1 MRAEGIVKVGTPETE
16 QFAIVAAAH
25 AEVPARVLKQ
35 GDTFMVFDRLGD
47 VNATMRGEQG
57 LYRDDMRFLSFL
69 ELRIGPER
77 PLLLSSE
84 VARNNDLCTVDLTNG
99 DIIVEGHV
107 ALSKSSLHV
116 RRSRILWQGVCYER
130 FVITNYGLVPSDT
143 LFSLRFGSDFADIFE
158 VRGTPRARR
167 GQSDAHVIA
176 RDTVVHE
183 YVGLDQSRRRLHFQ
197 CDPAPDHLT
206 ATTVQYALR
215 LAQGESRVVSLRFA
229 CETARAPTAE
239 VMGFETALAGVQSR
253 ATVLSSGAR
262 IETSSVPFNNWLNR
276 SLADVEMLL
285 TETPDGA
292 YPYAGVPWF
301 STVFGRDGLI
311 TALQLLGVAP
321 VVARGVLKYLATR
334 QAASLDDARD
344 AQPGKILHETR
355 EGEMAVLGEVPFGRY
370 YGSVDSTP
378 LFVLLAGA
386 YYRRT
391 GDLDFIRDLWPNIE
405 RALAWMQNFG
415 DIDGDGLIEYAR
427 RSPSGLVQQGW
438 KDSHDSV
445 RHSDGT
451 LAVGPIALCE
461 VQGYAHAA
469 WRHAANMAAALGH
482 RADAQHHLYAAERLA
497 RTFESLFWCDELS
510 TYALALDGH
519 KRPCRVRTS
528 NVGHCLYAGIARED
542 RAKRAAETL
551 LSPDAFSGWGV
562 RTVSASESWFNPMS
576 YHNGSVWP
584 HDNSIIAA
592 GLSRYGRTD
601 LALTILNGLLDA
613 TGFLE
618 LQRLP
623 ELFCGF
629 DRRPGE
635 GPTLYP
641 VACSPQAWAAG
652 AVFLLLQASLG
663 LAVDATAHTVSL
675 SHPRL
680 PESIAHLH
688 IGNLSVGAAS
698 VDLVCTRHAHDVDV
712 TVLRRKGDV
721 RVTVVK

>member
-1 MRAEGIVKVGTPETE
+1 VTVGISEAE
-16 QFAIVAAAH
+16 QYAIVAAAH
-25 AEVPARVLKQ
+25 AEVPPRVLKQ
-35 GDTFMVFDRLGD
+35 GDTFMLFDRLGD
-47 VNATMRGEQG
+47 VNAQWRAEQG
-57 LYRDDMRFLSFL
+57 LYRDDTRFLSFL
-69 ELRIGPER
+69 ELRLGAQR
-77 PLLLSSE
+77 PLFLSSE
-84 VARNNDLCTVDLTNG
+84 VTRNNDMCTVDLTNG

-116 RRSRILWQGVCYER
+116 RRSRFLWQGVCYER
-130 FVITNYGLVPSDT
+130 FTITNYGLVPT
-143 LFSLRFGSDFADIFE
+143 NTQFTLRFGADFADMFE
-158 VRGTPRARR
+158 VRGTARERR
-167 GQSDAHVIA
+167 GQTEA
-176 RDTVVHE
+176 RVLSPDTVVHE
-183 YVGLDQSRRRLHFQ
+183 YAGLDLVRRRLRFQ
-197 CDPAPDHLT
+197 CEPVPDAIT
-206 ATTVQYALR
+206 GTTVQYALH
-215 LAQGESRVVSLRFA
+215 LAQGETRVISIRFV
-229 CETARAPTAE
+229 CETARVQGVDAQTYHD
-239 VMGFETALAGVQSR
+239 ALAAVQSR
-253 ATVLSSGAR
+253 ATVLSTGAR

-276 SLADVEMLL
+276 SLADAEMLL
-285 TETPDGA
+285 TETEEGP

-321 VVARGVLKYLATR
+321 IIARGVLKYLAAH
-334 QAASLDDARD
+334 QATALDDARD

-391 GDLDFIRDLWPNIE
+391 GDLDFIRELWPHIE

-415 DIDGDGLIEYAR
+415 DLDGDGLIEYAR
-427 RSPSGLVQQGW
+427 RSSTGLVQQGW

-497 RTFESLFWCDELS
+497 RTFETLYWCEDLS

-528 NVGHCLYAGIARED
+528 NVGHCLFAGIARED
-542 RAKRAAETL
+542 RARRAADTL
-551 LSPDAFSGWGV
+551 VSPDSFSGWGV
-562 RTVSASESWFNPMS
+562 RTVAASESWFNPMS

-584 HDNSIIAA
+584 HDNAIIAT

-601 LALTILNGLLDA
+601 LALTILNGLLDVTA
-613 TGFLE
+613 FLE

-641 VACSPQAWAAG
+641 VACSPQAWSSG
-652 AVFLLLQASLG
+652 TVFMLLQAALG
-663 LAVDATAHTVSL
+663 LTVDATTHTVSL

-688 IGNLSVGAAS
+688 IGNLSVGTAS

-721 RVTVVK
+721 RVMVVK

>member
-1 MRAEGIVKVGTPETE
+1 VSVGVNETE

-35 GDTFMVFDRLGD
+35 GDTFMLFDRLGD
-47 VNATMRGEQG
+47 VNAQMRGEQG
-57 LYRDDMRFLSFL
+57 LYRDDTRFLSFL
-69 ELRIGPER
+69 ELRVGPER

-84 VARNNDLCTVDLTNG
+84 IARNNDICTVDLTNG
-99 DIIVEGHV
+99 DLIVEGHV
-107 ALSKSSLHV
+107 ALPKSSLHV
-116 RRSRILWQGVCYER
+116 RRYRFLWQGTCHER
-130 FVITNYGLVPSDT
+130 FEITNYGLVPSDSSLT
-143 LFSLRFGSDFADIFE
+143 LRFAADFADIFE
-158 VRGTPRARR
+158 VRGTPRSQR
-167 GQSDAHVIA
+167 GQAEA
-176 RDTVVHE
+176 RVLTATAIVHE
-183 YVGLDQSRRRLHFQ
+183 YAGLDGVRRRLRVQ
-197 CDPAPDHLT
+197 CDPLPESLT
-206 ATTVQYALR
+206 ATTIEYAIR
-215 LAQGESRVVSLRFA
+215 LAPSERKDIEISFA
-229 CETARAPTAE
+229 CETARANSVE
-239 VMGFETALAGVQSR
+239 VLSFDTALAAVQSR
-253 ATVLSSGAR
+253 KTILSTGAR

-276 SLADVEMLL
+276 SMADAEMLL
-285 TETPDGA
+285 TETPLGS

-301 STVFGRDGLI
+301 STVFGRDGII
-311 TALQLLGVAP
+311 TALELLWVAP
-321 VVARGVLKYLATR
+321 VVARGVLSYLAAT
-334 QAASLDDARD
+334 QATAMDDDRD

-355 EGEMAVLGEVPFGRY
+355 EGEMAVLREVPFGRY
-370 YGSVDSTP
+370 YGSVDATP
-378 LFVLLAGA
+378 LFVMLAGA
-386 YYRRT
+386 YFRRT
-391 GDLDFIRDLWPNIE
+391 GDLELIRQIWPNIE
-405 RALAWMQNFG
+405 HALGWMQNYG
-415 DIDGDGLIEYAR
+415 DLDGDGLIEYAR
-427 RSPSGLVQQGW
+427 RSPAGLVQQGW

-497 RTFESLFWCDELS
+497 RTFESLFWCEELS
-510 TYALALDGH
+510 TYALALDGR

-528 NVGHCLYAGIARED
+528 NVGHCLYAGIARDD
-542 RAKRAAETL
+542 RAKRAADML
-551 LSPDAFSGWGV
+551 LAPDSFSGWGV
-562 RTVSASESWFNPMS
+562 RTVSATECWFNPMS

-584 HDNSIIAA
+584 HDNAIIAS

-601 LALTILNGLLDA
+601 LALTILNGLLDSTA
-613 TGFLE
+613 FLE

-652 AVFLLLQASLG
+652 SVFLLLQAALG
-663 LAVDATAHTVSL
+663 LTVDATAHTVSL
-675 SHPRL
+675 SNPRL

-688 IGNLSVGAAS
+688 IGSLSVGDAS

-721 RVTVVK
+721 RVMVVK

>member
-1 MRAEGIVKVGTPETE
+1 MKVGINETE

-25 AEVPARVLKQ
+25 TEVPARVLKQ

-47 VNATMRGEQG
+47 VNALARGEQG
-57 LYRDDMRFLSFL
+57 LYRDDTRFLSFL

-84 VARNNDLCTVDLTNG
+84 VAQNNELCTVDLTNA
-99 DIIVEGHV
+99 DILVEGHV
-107 ALSKSSLHV
+107 VLSKSSLHV
-116 RRSRILWQGVCYER
+116 RRSRFLWRGICYER
-130 FVITNYGLVPSDT
+130 FIITNYGLVPSDT
-143 LFSLRFGSDFADIFE
+143 QFALRFGADFADIFE
-158 VRGTPRARR
+158 VRGTPRGRR
-167 GQSDAHVIA
+167 GQTEARVLSD
-176 RDTVVHE
+176 DTVVHE
-183 YVGLDQSRRRLHFQ
+183 YVGLDQVRRRLRFH
-197 CDPAPDHLT
+197 CDPPPDTLT
-206 ATTVQYALR
+206 GTTVNYSLH
-215 LAQGESRVVSLRFA
+215 LAQNETRIISISFV
-229 CETARAPTAE
+229 CETARVHGIDVHPYE
-239 VMGFETALAGVQSR
+239 DALAAVQSR
-253 ATVLSSGAR
+253 TRILSSGAR
-262 IETSSVPFNNWLNR
+262 VETSSVPFNNWLNR
-276 SLADVEMLL
+276 SLADAEMLL
-285 TETPDGA
+285 TETPEGA
-292 YPYAGVPWF
+292 YPFAGVPWF

-321 VVARGVLKYLATR
+321 SVARGVLKFLAAR
-334 QAASLDDARD
+334 QATSLDDARD

-391 GDLDFIRDLWPNIE
+391 GDLEFIRELWPHIE

-415 DIDGDGLIEYAR
+415 DLDGDGLIEYAR

-497 RTFESLFWCDELS
+497 RTFESLFWCEELS
-510 TYALALDGH
+510 SYALALDGH

-528 NVGHCLYAGIARED
+528 NVGHCLFAGIARED
-542 RAKRAAETL
+542 RAKRAAEAL
-551 LSPDAFSGWGV
+551 LAPDSFSGWGV
-562 RTVSASESWFNPMS
+562 RTVAASETWFNPMS

-584 HDNSIIAA
+584 HDNAIIAA

-613 TGFLE
+613 TAFLE

-641 VACSPQAWAAG
+641 VACSPQAWSSG
-652 AVFLLLQASLG
+652 AVFMLLQASLG
-663 LAVDATAHTVSL
+663 LTVDATAHTVSL

-688 IGNLSVGAAS
+688 IGNLSVGNNTS

-721 RVTVVK
+721 RVMVVK

>member
-1 MRAEGIVKVGTPETE
+1 VKVGINESE
-16 QFAIVAAAH
+16 QYAIVAAAH

-35 GDTFMVFDRLGD
+35 DDTFMVFDRLGD
-47 VNATMRGEQG
+47 INALGRGEQG
-57 LYRDDMRFLSFL
+57 LYRDDTRFLSFL

-84 VARNNDLCTVDLTNG
+84 VARNNEQCTVDLTNT
-99 DIIVEGHV
+99 DVLIESHV

-116 RRSRILWQGVCYER
+116 RRSRFLWNGACYER
-130 FVITNYGLVPSDT
+130 FLITNYGLVPSDT
-143 LFSLRFGSDFADIFE
+143 TFGLRFAADFADIFE

-167 GQSDAHVIA
+167 GQAEAHVISDDA
-176 RDTVVHE
+176 VVHE
-183 YVGLDQSRRRLHFQ
+183 YVGLDQTRRRLRFH
-197 CDPAPDHLT
+197 CEPAPTTLTPTSVHYSLHL
-206 ATTVQYALR
+206 AP
-215 LAQGESRVVSLRFA
+215 GERRIISIAFA
-229 CETARAPTAE
+229 CETAREQGVQVIPYDE
-239 VMGFETALAGVQSR
+239 ALASVR
-253 ATVLSSGAR
+253 ARTTVLSSGAR
-262 IETSSVPFNNWLNR
+262 VETSSVPFNNWLNR
-276 SLADVEMLL
+276 SMADVEMLI
-285 TETPDGA
+285 TNMPDGP

-301 STVFGRDGLI
+301 STLFGRDGLI
-311 TALQLLGVAP
+311 TAMQLLAIAP
-321 VVARGVLKYLATR
+321 AVARGVLKCLAAG
-334 QAASLDDARD
+334 QATTLDDARD

-355 EGEMAVLGEVPFGRY
+355 EGEMAQLGEVPFGRY

-378 LFVLLAGA
+378 LFVMLAGA

-391 GDLDFIRDLWPNIE
+391 GDLEFIRELWPNLE

-427 RSPSGLVQQGW
+427 RSPTGLAQQGW

-497 RTFESLFWCDELS
+497 RTFESLFWCEELS

-528 NVGHCLYAGIARED
+528 NVGHCLFAGIARED

-551 LSPDAFSGWGV
+551 LSPESFSGWGV
-562 RTVSASESWFNPMS
+562 RTVSAGESWFNPMS

-584 HDNSIIAA
+584 HDNAIIAA
-592 GLSRYGRTD
+592 GLSRYGRTE

-613 TGFLE
+613 TAFLE

-629 DRRPGE
+629 ERRPGE

-641 VACSPQAWAAG
+641 VACSPQAWSSG
-652 AVFLLLQASLG
+652 AVFMLLQASLG
-663 LAVDATAHTVSL
+663 LTVDATAHTVSL
-675 SHPRL
+675 AHPRL

-712 TVLRRKGDV
+712 TVLRRRGDV
-721 RVTVVK
+721 RVMVVK

>member
-1 MRAEGIVKVGTPETE
+1 VRAEDTVNVGISETE
-16 QFAIVAAAH
+16 QYAIVAAAH
-25 AEVPARVLKQ
+25 GEVAARVLKQ

-47 VNATMRGEQG
+47 VNATVRGEQG
-57 LYRDDMRFLSFL
+57 LYRDDTRFLSFL

-84 VARNNDLCTVDLTNG
+84 VARNNELCTVDLTNA
-99 DIIVEGHV
+99 DILIEGHV
-107 ALSKSSLHV
+107 ALAKSSLHV
-116 RRSRILWQGVCYER
+116 QRSRFLWQGVCYER
-130 FVITNYGLVPSDT
+130 FVITNYGLMPGDT
-143 LFSLRFGSDFADIFE
+143 LFTLRFGADFADIFE

-167 GQSDAHVIA
+167 GQADSHVASPHIA
-176 RDTVVHE
+176 VHE
-183 YVGLDQSRRRLHFQ
+183 YVGLDQVRRRLRVQ
-197 CDPAPDHLT
+197 CSPAPDHLT
-206 ATTVQYALR
+206 STTVHYALR
-215 LAQGESRVVSLRFA
+215 LAQGERRVIEIAFA
-229 CETARAPTAE
+229 CETARVPSVLTQTYGDAIVA
-239 VMGFETALAGVQSR
+239 AQSR
-253 ATVLSSGAR
+253 VRTMAAGAR
-262 IETSSVPFNNWLNR
+262 VESSSVPFNNWLNR

-285 TETPDGA
+285 TDTPDGP

-311 TALQLLGVAP
+311 TALQVLGVAP
-321 VVARGVLKYLATR
+321 MVARGVLKFLAGR
-334 QAASLDDARD
+334 QATTLDDTRD
-344 AQPGKILHETR
+344 AQPGKILHEMR
-355 EGEMAVLGEVPFGRY
+355 ESEMAALGEVPFGRY
-370 YGSVDSTP
+370 YGSVDATP
-378 LFVLLAGA
+378 LFVMVAGA

-391 GDLDFIRDLWPNIE
+391 GDLEFIRELWPNIE

-415 DIDGDGLIEYAR
+415 DVDGDGLIEYAR
-427 RSPSGLVQQGW
+427 RSPTGLVQQGW

-469 WRHAANMAAALGH
+469 WRQAANMAAALGH

-497 RTFESLFWCDELS
+497 RTFESLFWCEELS

-519 KRPCRVRTS
+519 KRPCRVRSS
-528 NVGHCLYAGIARED
+528 NVGHCLFAGIARED
-542 RAKRAAETL
+542 RARRAADAL
-551 LSPDAFSGWGV
+551 VSPDMFSGWGV
-562 RTVSASESWFNPMS
+562 RTLSSSESWFNPMS

-584 HDNSIIAA
+584 HDNAIIAA

-601 LALTILNGLLDA
+601 LALTILNGLLDSTA
-613 TGFLE
+613 FLE

-629 DRRPGE
+629 DRRAGE

-652 AVFLLLQASLG
+652 TVFMLLQASLG
-663 LAVDATAHTVSL
+663 LTVDATAHTVSL

-688 IGNLSVGAAS
+688 IGNLTVGAAS

-721 RVTVVK
+721 RVMVVK

>member
-1 MRAEGIVKVGTPETE
+1 VSVGVNETE

-35 GDTFMVFDRLGD
+35 GDTFMLFDRLGD
-47 VNATMRGEQG
+47 VNAQMRGEQG
-57 LYRDDMRFLSFL
+57 LYRDDTRYLSFL
-69 ELRIGPER
+69 ELRVGPER

-84 VARNNDLCTVDLTNG
+84 IARNNDICTVDLTNG
-99 DIIVEGHV
+99 DLIVEGHV
-107 ALSKSSLHV
+107 ALPKSSLHV
-116 RRSRILWQGVCYER
+116 RRYRFLWQGVCHER
-130 FVITNYGLVPSDT
+130 FEITNYGLVPSDSSLT
-143 LFSLRFGSDFADIFE
+143 LRFGADFADIFE
-158 VRGTPRARR
+158 VRGTPRPQR
-167 GQSDAHVIA
+167 GQLDARVISA
-176 RDTVVHE
+176 TAIVHE
-183 YVGLDQSRRRLHFQ
+183 YSGLDGVRRRLRVQ
-197 CDPAPDHLT
+197 CEPMPD
-206 ATTVQYALR
+206 ATTSNSVEYAIR
-215 LAQGESRVVSLRFA
+215 LAPSERKEIVISFA
-229 CETARAPTAE
+229 CDTPRTSNVAVSAYDQALVAVQARKT
-239 VMGFETALAGVQSR
+239 T
-253 ATVLSSGAR
+253 LSTGAR
-262 IETSSVPFNNWLNR
+262 IETSSVPFNSWLNR

-285 TETPDGA
+285 TETPHGV

-301 STVFGRDGLI
+301 STVFGRDGII
-311 TALQLLGVAP
+311 TALELLWIAP
-321 VVARGVLKYLATR
+321 AVARGVLAYLAAT
-334 QAASLDDARD
+334 QATGIDDDRD

-355 EGEMAVLGEVPFGRY
+355 EGEMAALREVPFGRY

-378 LFVLLAGA
+378 LFVMLAGA
-386 YYRRT
+386 YFRRT
-391 GDLDFIRDLWPNIE
+391 GDLELIREIWPNIE
-405 RALAWMQNFG
+405 RALGWMHNYG
-415 DIDGDGLIEYAR
+415 DLDGDGLIEYAR
-427 RSPSGLVQQGW
+427 RSPTGLVQQGW

-497 RTFESLFWCDELS
+497 RTFETLFWCEELS
-510 TYALALDGH
+510 TYALALDGR

-542 RAKRAAETL
+542 RAKRAAEML
-551 LSPDAFSGWGV
+551 LAPDSFSGWGV
-562 RTVSASESWFNPMS
+562 RTVSASECWFNPMS

-584 HDNSIIAA
+584 HDNAIIAS

-601 LALTILNGLLDA
+601 LALTILNGLLDSSS
-613 TGFLE
+613 FLE

-641 VACSPQAWAAG
+641 VACSPQAWSAG
-652 AVFLLLQASLG
+652 AVFMLLQAALG
-663 LAVDATAHTVSL
+663 VTVDATAHTVSL
-675 SHPRL
+675 SGPRL

-688 IGNLSVGAAS
+688 IGNLSVGSAS

-721 RVTVVK
+721 RVMVVK

>member
-1 MRAEGIVKVGTPETE
+1 VSVGVNETE

-35 GDTFMVFDRLGD
+35 GDTFMLFDRLGD
-47 VNATMRGEQG
+47 VNAQLRGEQG
-57 LYRDDMRFLSFL
+57 LYRDDTRFLSFL
-69 ELRIGPER
+69 ELRVGPER

-84 VARNNDLCTVDLTNG
+84 IARNNDICTVDLTNG
-99 DIIVEGHV
+99 DLIVEGHV
-107 ALSKSSLHV
+107 ALPKSSLHV
-116 RRSRILWQGVCYER
+116 RRYRFLWQGTCHER
-130 FVITNYGLVPSDT
+130 FEITNYGLVPSDSSLT
-143 LFSLRFGSDFADIFE
+143 LRFGADFADIFE
-158 VRGTPRARR
+158 VRGTTRSQR
-167 GQSDAHVIA
+167 GQAEAHVISGNA
-176 RDTVVHE
+176 IVHE
-183 YVGLDQSRRRLHFQ
+183 YLGLDGARRRLRVQ
-197 CDPAPDHLT
+197 CDPLPESMT
-206 ATTVQYALR
+206 ATTIEYAIR
-215 LAQGESRVVSLRFA
+215 LAPSERKDIEISFA
-229 CETARAPTAE
+229 CETPRITNVDVPS
-239 VMGFETALAGVQSR
+239 FSTALAAVQSR
-253 ATVLSSGAR
+253 KTTLSAGAR
-262 IETSSVPFNNWLNR
+262 IESSSVPFNSWLNR
-276 SLADVEMLL
+276 SMADVEMLL
-285 TETPDGA
+285 TETPEGT

-301 STVFGRDGLI
+301 STVFGRDGII
-311 TALQLLGVAP
+311 TALELLWIAP
-321 VVARGVLKYLATR
+321 MVARGVLSYLAAT
-334 QAASLDDARD
+334 QATGIDDERD

-355 EGEMAVLGEVPFGRY
+355 EGEMAALREVPFGRY
-370 YGSVDSTP
+370 YGSVDATP
-378 LFVLLAGA
+378 LFVMLAGA
-386 YYRRT
+386 YFRRT
-391 GDLDFIRDLWPNIE
+391 GDLEFIKQIWPNVE
-405 RALAWMQNFG
+405 HALGWMQNYG
-415 DIDGDGLIEYAR
+415 DLDGDGLIEYAR
-427 RSPSGLVQQGW
+427 RSSAGLVQQGW

-497 RTFESLFWCDELS
+497 RTFESLFWCEELS
-510 TYALALDGH
+510 TYALALDGR

-542 RAKRAAETL
+542 RAKRAADML
-551 LSPDAFSGWGV
+551 LAPDSFSGWGV
-562 RTVSASESWFNPMS
+562 RTVSANETWFNPMS

-584 HDNSIIAA
+584 HDNAIIAS

-613 TGFLE
+613 TSFLE

-652 AVFLLLQASLG
+652 SVFLLLQAALG
-663 LAVDATAHTVSL
+663 LTVDATAHTVSL
-675 SHPRL
+675 ANPRL
-680 PESIAHLH
+680 PESISHLH
-688 IGNLSVGAAS
+688 LGNLSVGASS

-721 RVTVVK
+721 RVMVVK

>member
-1 MRAEGIVKVGTPETE
+1 VKVGVNETE
-16 QFAIVAAAH
+16 PFVIVAAAH

-35 GDTFMVFDRLGD
+35 GDTFMLFDRLGD
-47 VNATMRGEQG
+47 VNAQMRGEQG
-57 LYRDDMRFLSFL
+57 LYRDDTRFLSFL
-69 ELRIGPER
+69 ELRVGPER

-84 VARNNDLCTVDLTNG
+84 IARNNDICTVDLTNG
-99 DIIVEGHV
+99 DQIVEGHV
-107 ALSKSSLHV
+107 ALPKSSLHV
-116 RRSRILWQGVCYER
+116 RRYRFLWQGTCYER
-130 FVITNYGLVPSDT
+130 FEITNYGLVPSDSSLT
-143 LFSLRFGSDFADIFE
+143 LRFGADFADIFE
-158 VRGTPRARR
+158 VRGTQRPQR
-167 GQSDAHVIA
+167 GQSDARVISA
-176 RDTVVHE
+176 TNIIHE
-183 YVGLDQSRRRLHFQ
+183 YQGLDGVRRRLRVQ
-197 CDPAPDHLT
+197 CDPLPESTT
-206 ATTVQYALR
+206 AASIEYAIR
-215 LAQGESRVVSLRFA
+215 LAPSERKDLVISFT
-229 CETARAPTAE
+229 CETPRANAVSVATYEEALGAVQARKT
-239 VMGFETALAGVQSR
+239 T
-253 ATVLSSGAR
+253 LSTGAR

-285 TETPDGA
+285 TETPHGT

-301 STVFGRDGLI
+301 STVFGRDGI
-311 TALQLLGVAP
+311 VTALELLWIAP
-321 VVARGVLKYLATR
+321 VVARGVLSYLAET
-334 QAASLDDARD
+334 QATDIDDERD

-355 EGEMAVLGEVPFGRY
+355 EGEMAALREVPFGRY

-378 LFVLLAGA
+378 LFVMLAGA
-386 YYRRT
+386 YFRRT
-391 GDLDFIRDLWPNIE
+391 GDLAFIKQIWPNVE
-405 RALAWMQNFG
+405 HALGWMQNYG
-415 DIDGDGLIEYAR
+415 DLDGDGLIEYAR
-427 RSPSGLVQQGW
+427 RSPTGLAQQGW

-497 RTFESLFWCDELS
+497 RTFESLFWCEELS
-510 TYALALDGH
+510 TYALALDGR

-528 NVGHCLYAGIARED
+528 NVGHCLYSGIARDD
-542 RAKRAAETL
+542 RAKRAADML
-551 LSPDAFSGWGV
+551 LAPDSFTGWGV
-562 RTVSASESWFNPMS
+562 RTVSANEVWFNPMS

-584 HDNSIIAA
+584 HDNAIIAS

-601 LALTILNGLLDA
+601 LALTIMNGLLD
-613 TGFLE
+613 TTSFLE

-652 AVFLLLQASLG
+652 AVFLLLQAALG
-663 LAVDATAHTVSL
+663 LTVDATAHTVSL
-675 SHPRL
+675 SSPRL
-680 PESIAHLH
+680 PESISHLH
-688 IGNLSVGAAS
+688 IGNLSIGTAS

-721 RVTVVK
+721 RVMVVK